1 MCSWGMYMLT
11 QKKLLFAK
19 GVIEGKNQKQ
29 SAIDAG
35 YSAKFAE
42 ITGSKLARDKDVLAY
57 IKRYKEERWANRTP
71 NPMTELLKDE
81 VNEPECQEAVPQ
93 PKVKIGDR
101 EYDDPLEILEE
112 IMNDKLQDPRVRVDA
127 AKKLADLAYSKTTQK
142 HIEDKKKPASKF
154 ASAPPPLKAVK

>member
-1 MCSWGMYMLT
+1 MCAWGTYMLT
-11 QKKLLFAK
+11 HKKELFAK
-19 GVIEGKNQKQ
+19 GIIAGKNQKQ

-35 YSAKFAE
+35 YSAKVAE

-57 IKRYKEERWANRTP
+57 IKRYKAELWANRTP
-71 NPMTELLKDE
+71 NPMAELLKDE
-81 VNEPECQEAVPQ
+81 VQEPESKQVVSQ

-101 EYDDPLEILEE
+101 EYDDPLEVLQEV
-112 IMNDKLQDPRVRVDA
+112 MNDKSQDPRVRVDA

-142 HIEDKKKPASKF
+142 QNEDKRKPVSKF

>member
-35 YSAKFAE
+35 YSAKVAE

-57 IKRYKEERWANRTP
+57 IKRYKAELWANRTP
-71 NPMTELLKDE
+71 NPMMELLKDE
-81 VNEPECQEAVPQ
+81 FQKPESKQVVSQ

-142 HIEDKKKPASKF
+142 QIEDKKKPASKF

>member
-1 MCSWGMYMLT
+1 MLT
-11 QKKLLFAK
+11 HKKELFAK
-19 GVIEGKNQKQ
+19 GIIDGKNQKQ

-35 YSAKFAE
+35 YSAKVAE

-57 IKRYKEERWANRTP
+57 IKRFKAERWANRTP
-71 NPMTELLKDE
+71 NPMAELLKDDIQ
-81 VNEPECQEAVPQ
+81 EPECQGSVSQ

>member
-35 YSAKFAE
+35 YSAKVAE

-57 IKRYKEERWANRTP
+57 IKRYKEELWANRTP
-71 NPMTELLKDE
+71 NPMMELLKDE
-81 VNEPECQEAVPQ
+81 IQEHECQEVVSQ

-142 HIEDKKKPASKF
+142 QIEDKKKPASKF